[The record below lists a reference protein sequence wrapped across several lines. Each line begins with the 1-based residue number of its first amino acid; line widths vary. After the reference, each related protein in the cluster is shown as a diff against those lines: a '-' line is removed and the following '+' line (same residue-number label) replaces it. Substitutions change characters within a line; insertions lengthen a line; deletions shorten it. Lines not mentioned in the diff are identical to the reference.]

1 MTQQNNFLNFFKN
14 NDFAKSLEKFQPA
27 PFDFK
32 KILEIQRKNLQT
44 LSEAQQLTV
53 EGVQSIM
60 NRQIEVISQFME
72 EQSFITN
79 QLLREGTPEDK
90 LNRNAE
96 LIKNSYDKAMAN
108 AKEISELVKKTNS
121 KTSSLLNKRASA
133 NLKEIRDTVEKTNAA

>member
-1 MTQQNNFLNFFKN
+1 MTQQNNFFNFFKN
-14 NDFAKSLEKFQPA
+14 NDFAKSLEKLQAA
-27 PFDFK
+27 PFDMK
-32 KILEIQRKNLQT
+32 KMLEIQRKNLQT

-53 EGVQSIM
+53 EGIQSVL

-96 LIKNSYDKAMAN
+96 LIKNSYDKAVAN
-108 AKEISELVKKTNS
+108 AKEISELVQKTNS
-121 KTSSLLNKRASA
+121 KASRLLNQRASA
-133 NLKEIRDTVEKTNAA
+133 TFKEIRDTVEKTNAA